1 MVILLSCFTHEET
14 KTQRHMAIS
23 GELGFELRKTPE
35 NIIKSC
41 RKNNQEIRIRAKNA
55 SSVLNRLARKVSW
68 RR

>member
-1 MVILLSCFTHEET
+1 
-14 KTQRHMAIS
+14 MAIS